1 MSTSPSS
8 SGDYGQ
14 ELEKRKFDDKDET
27 DYYDSLEFCADLVWN
42 GELVLDTITVIR
54 IFTFI
59 FSPEYQVKQAEAHP
73 RTDTALVIIAHNII
87 SSLKIVTFNLVQR
100 ITIPL
105 PSLND

>member
-1 MSTSPSS
+1 M
-8 SGDYGQ
+8 
-14 ELEKRKFDDKDET
+14 EKRKFDDKDET

-59 FSPEYQVKQAEAHP
+59 FSPEYQVKQAEAHL
-73 RTDTALVIIAHNII
+73 RTDTALVIII

-100 ITIPL
+100 ITILL